1 MPHQCPTNDE
11 GAAVGCV
18 LRHGRALVGHS
29 SFPQWVALSV
39 KQPWA
44 ALLVAGLKT
53 VEVRSWPTRRR
64 GRVLIHAGK
73 LADDR
78 PEGWDRI
85 TTPELMELTRPRSGI
100 VGVGELVAC
109 RMYKTAE
116 GFAADAP
123 LHLNAP
129 DWFKPP
135 RLYGFVFQRVR
146 PIVYHPYP
154 GQTMFFTVDGFELGD
169 SPPA

>member
-1 MPHQCPTNDE
+1 MPHQRPTNDE
-11 GAAVGCV
+11 GPEAG
-18 LRHGRALVGHS
+18 LRLGGFSFVIGGALVGHS
-29 SFPQWVALSV
+29 SFQPWVALSV

-78 PEGWDRI
+78 KEGWDRI
-85 TTPELMELTRPRSGI
+85 TTPKLMELTRLRSGV
-100 VGVGELVAC
+100 VGVGDLVAC
-109 RMYKTAE
+109 HMYKTPE
-116 GFAADAP
+116 GFAADSH

-129 DWFKPP
+129 DWFQPP
-135 RLYGFVFQRVR
+135 R
-146 PIVYHPYP
+146 
-154 GQTMFFTVDGFELGD
+154 
-169 SPPA
+169 